1 MPKTEDRYY
10 KRKLKSAHI
19 TTLMS
24 ITMVLFVLGALG
36 TIILHA
42 QKVSEYVRE
51 NIGFTITMNNDVDEM
66 EVIRFKK
73 RLEIRDFVKHAKHTS
88 VEEAAEELK
97 QELGEDFIGFLGYNP
112 LSPTIDVR
120 LHAAY
125 ARSDSLKKIE
135 QNLMRNS
142 AVKEVNY
149 QESMVQTINDNIEKL
164 SIILL
169 IFSVLLMLIAFALI
183 NNTIRLAVYSRRFI
197 IRTMQLVGATQ
208 GFIRRPFLK
217 QGLFYGFFGA
227 LITILVMGALI
238 YLAQNRI
245 PEILDL
251 SNIDVYGIIAGGVFV
266 AGLLIS
272 WISTYFA
279 VRKYLNIKN
288 DKLYQ

>member
-24 ITMVLFVLGALG
+24 ITMVLFVLGVLG

-73 RLEIRDFVKHAKHTS
+73 KLEVRDFVKHAKHTS

-97 QELGEDFIGFLGYNP
+97 KELGEDFIGFLGYNP

-135 QNLMRNS
+135 QSLMRNS
-142 AVKEVNY
+142 AVKEVSY

-164 SIILL
+164 SISLL

-183 NNTIRLAVYSRRFI
+183 NNTIRLAVYSRRFL

-227 LITILVMGALI
+227 LITILLMGTLV
-238 YLAQNRI
+238 YLAQSRI

-251 SNIDVYGIIAGGVFV
+251 SHLDVYGMIAGGVFI

>member
-73 RLEIRDFVKHAKHTS
+73 RLEVRDFVKHAKHTS

-142 AVKEVNY
+142 AVKEVHY

-183 NNTIRLAVYSRRFI
+183 NNTIRLSVYSRRFI

-245 PEILDL
+245 PEILNL

>member
-10 KRKLKSAHI
+10 KRKLKSAQI

-24 ITMVLFVLGALG
+24 ITMVLFVLGVLG

-73 RLEIRDFVKHAKHTS
+73 KLEVRDFVKHARHTS

-142 AVKEVNY
+142 AVKEVSY

-164 SIILL
+164 SILLL

-183 NNTIRLAVYSRRFI
+183 NNTIRLAVYSRRFL

-227 LITILVMGALI
+227 LITIFLMGTLV
-238 YLAQNRI
+238 YFAQTRI

-251 SNIDVYGIIAGGVFV
+251 THLNVYGIIAGSVFV
-266 AGLLIS
+266 VGLLIS
-272 WISTYFA
+272 WISTFFA

>member
-24 ITMVLFVLGALG
+24 ITMVLFVLGALA

-73 RLEIRDFVKHAKHTS
+73 RLEVRDFVKHAKHTS

-164 SIILL
+164 SVILM
-169 IFSVLLMLIAFALI
+169 IFSLLLMIIAFALI

-227 LITILVMGALI
+227 LITIVLMGTLI
-238 YLAQNRI
+238 YLAQSRI

-251 SNIDVYGIIAGGVFV
+251 SHVDVYGIIAGGVFV
-266 AGLLIS
+266 AGLFIS

>member
-238 YLAQNRI
+238 YFAQNRI

>member
-24 ITMVLFVLGALG
+24 ITMVLFVLGLLA

-42 QKVSEYVRE
+42 QKVSQYVRE
-51 NIGFTITMNNDVDEM
+51 NIGFTITMNNDVEEM
-66 EVIRFKK
+66 EVIRFQK
-73 RLEIRDFVKHAKHTS
+73 RLEVRDFVKTTRHTP
-88 VEEAAEELK
+88 VEEAARQLEE
-97 QELGEDFIGFLGYNP
+97 ELGEDFIGFLGYNP

-120 LHAAY
+120 LKAAY

-135 QNLMRNS
+135 QELMRNS
-142 AVKEVNY
+142 SVKEVNY

-164 SIILL
+164 SIFLL
-169 IFSVLLMLIAFALI
+169 AFTILLMLIAFALI
-183 NNTIRLAVYSRRFI
+183 NNTIRLSVYSRRFLI
-197 IRTMQLVGATQ
+197 KTMQLVGATQ

-217 QGLFYGFFGA
+217 QGLFYGFIGS
-227 LITILVMGALI
+227 LITIILLAVLI
-238 YLAQNRI
+238 YYGEKRM
-245 PEILDL
+245 PEILNLSHTDL
-251 SNIDVYGIIAGGVFV
+251 YGMIAGGVVV
-266 AGLLIS
+266 AGLFIS

-279 VRKYLNIKN
+279 VRKYLNIQN

>member
-24 ITMVLFVLGALG
+24 ITMVLFVLGVLA

-73 RLEIRDFVKHAKHTS
+73 RLEVRDFVKHAKHTS
-88 VEEAAEELK
+88 VEEAAEDLK

-125 ARSDSLKKIE
+125 ARSDSLKRIE

-142 AVKEVNY
+142 AVKEVSY

-164 SIILL
+164 SIILM

-183 NNTIRLAVYSRRFI
+183 NNTIRLAVYSRRFL

-227 LITILVMGALI
+227 LITILLMGALI
-238 YLAQNRI
+238 FMAQSRI

-251 SNIDVYGIIAGGVFV
+251 SHMDVYGIIAGGVLV
-266 AGLLIS
+266 AGLFIS